1 MGREGEAMVV
11 DQTGEE
17 GVVMVVDQM
26 EGEATATDQTEGEAM
41 AVDQTAMVIDLM
53 VRTDQTATGVA
64 EQREV
69 MATNLLSEVMEA
81 DLIVE
86 DMVADLKVE
95 GTTVNLEVMAADQRE
110 VMAADLEEVKQGRM
124 VLVEAGE
131 DFKAIKVEE
140 ERGLEVF
147 RKEIIKT
154 EVEEVMNARTLVRG
168 VLVQQVDLLEEFL
181 RPLDMTDKG
190 LVIDRVLGLV
200 VDTILGDHL
209 HLLQGVMIDELHHQ

>member
-1 MGREGEAMVV
+1 MG
-11 DQTGEE
+11 
-17 GVVMVVDQM
+17 
-26 EGEATATDQTEGEAM
+26 TEGEVM
-41 AVDQTAMVIDLM
+41 AVDQIEEEEVVEVMAADQT
-53 VRTDQTATGVA
+53 VRTGRRAAGVAFRAIRGVA
-64 EQREV
+64 EQKEV
-69 MATNLLSEVMEA
+69 MAANLLVGVMEA

-95 GTTVNLEVMAADQRE
+95 GTTVNLGGKATDQRV